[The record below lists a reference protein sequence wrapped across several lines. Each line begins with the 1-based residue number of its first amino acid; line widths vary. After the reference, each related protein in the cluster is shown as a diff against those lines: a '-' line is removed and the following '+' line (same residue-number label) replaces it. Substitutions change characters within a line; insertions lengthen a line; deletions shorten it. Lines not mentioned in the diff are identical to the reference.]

1 VPYNRHWVLGVP
13 VDDAQEGDVLQF
25 VRDHVSEREPAAIVT
40 VNAEYVVRSVDDP
53 SFMDVVRNADLAT
66 ADGAGVL
73 WALRRQGVRL
83 PKRVGGSDLIWSI
96 CGQAAELGHRV
107 FLLGAAPGVAARAAL
122 VLHSTFPGLR
132 VAGTHS
138 GSPDQNEREAIVD
151 LIRRSGTDIVFVA
164 FGSPKQDFWI
174 AANQRETGA
183 PVAMGVGGSFDYVAG
198 VARRAPRWMQDSGL
212 DWLWRLVR
220 QPWRWRRMLAL
231 PRFVWLV
238 LRDPAR
244 TEKGPDR

>member
-1 VPYNRHWVLGVP
+1 VPYSRNWVLGVP

-25 VRDHVSEREPAAIVT
+25 VRDRVSTREPATIVT
-40 VNAEYVVRSVDDP
+40 VNAEYVVRAVDDP
-53 SFMDVVRNADLAT
+53 SFMDVVRGADLAT

-83 PKRVGGSDLIWSI
+83 PRRVGGSDLIWSI
-96 CGQAAELGHRV
+96 SRQAAGLGHRV
-107 FLLGAAPGVAARAAL
+107 FLLGAAPGVSARAAD
-122 VLHSTFPGLR
+122 VLRSTYPTLL
-132 VAGTHS
+132 VAGTHA
-138 GSPDQNEREAIVD
+138 GSPDENEREAIVD
-151 LIRRSGTDIVFVA
+151 LIRRSRADIVFVA
-164 FGSPKQDFWI
+164 FGSPKQDVWI
-174 AANQRETGA
+174 AANQQATGA
-183 PVAMGVGGSFDYVAG
+183 SVAMGVGGSIDYVAG

-220 QPWRWRRMLAL
+220 QPWRWKRMLSL

-244 TEKGPDR
+244 TEKGPHR